1 MNRTFALVS
10 ASIAL
15 VAGSAS
21 SLGVLQG
28 IVNREIKC
36 HGDLLATINFDKPTL
51 YANGATGG
59 ITVNG
64 NATKTANFAGEMRWL
79 QMIKTNQPL
88 NTNTPAGTPY
98 FDPGELDPKGN
109 DYPFYWN
116 ENLKGRDG
124 NNYPGLWVQ
133 NQFSN
138 GGNTL
143 GFSDQPKRTWTG
155 GAIDWTAELSLV
167 CWNKLTNQI
176 GVLWTGSYGFTI
188 TAGGL
193 LTIDG
198 INELAVGGTYLTQA
212 AIDQRF
218 GDIYTISTDC
228 ETCNVPAPG
237 AACTLAFA
245 GIVCMG
251 RRRRA
256 A

>member
-1 MNRTFALVS
+1 MRTKNLWLG
-10 ASIAL
+10 L
-15 VAGSAS
+15 VAACGTLATT
-21 SLGVLQG
+21 SLAAWQG
-28 IVNREIKC
+28 IVNREVKC
-36 HGDLLATINFDKPTL
+36 NGTLLATINFNKPTL
-51 YANGATGG
+51 FSDGASGG
-59 ITVNG
+59 MTVVG

-79 QMIKTNQPL
+79 QMIKTNRPV

-116 ENLKGRDG
+116 EDLKGRDG

-143 GFSDQPKRTWTG
+143 AFSDQPTRTWTG
-155 GAIDWTAELSLV
+155 AAIDWTAELSLV
-167 CWNKLTNQI
+167 CWNKTTNQI

-188 TAGGL
+188 TAAGL

-198 INELAVGGTYLTQA
+198 INELAAGGTYLTQG

-228 ETCNVPAPG
+228 EWCAIPGPG
-237 AACTLAFA
+237 AMSTFALA
-245 GIVCMG
+245 GILAI
-251 RRRRA
+251 RRRR
-256 A
+256 

>member
-1 MNRTFALVS
+1 MSRSFAIVS
-10 ASIAL
+10 AAVAL
-15 VAGSAS
+15 IAGSAS

-28 IVNREIKC
+28 ITNREIKC
-36 HGDLLATINFDKPTL
+36 HGDLLATINFAKPTL
-51 YANGATGG
+51 YSDGAFGG
-59 ITVNG
+59 ITVSG

-79 QMIKTNQPL
+79 QMIKTNKPI
-88 NTNTPAGTPY
+88 NTATPAGTPY

-116 ENLKGRDG
+116 EDLKGRNGVD
-124 NNYPGLWVQ
+124 YPGLWVQ
-133 NQFSN
+133 NKFSN

-143 GFSDQPKRTWTG
+143 SFFDQPSREWTG
-155 GAIDWTAELSLV
+155 AAIDWTAELSLV

-193 LTIDG
+193 LTVDG
-198 INELAVGGTYLTQA
+198 INEIAVGGTYLTQA

-237 AACTLAFA
+237 VGVLAFA
-245 GIVCMG
+245 GVVAMG

>member
-1 MNRTFALVS
+1 MFRTMSFVS
-10 ASIAL
+10 AAIAL

-21 SLGVLQG
+21 SLGTLQG
-28 IVNREIKC
+28 IVNREVMC
-36 HGDLLATINFDKPTL
+36 HGSLLATINFDKPTI
-51 YANGATGG
+51 YSNGAFGG

-64 NATKTANFAGEMRWL
+64 NATKTANFAGELRWL
-79 QMIKTNQPL
+79 QMIKTNVPV
-88 NTNTPAGTPY
+88 NTATPAGTPY

-109 DYPFYWN
+109 DFPFYWN

-124 NNYPGLWVQ
+124 NNYAGLWVQ

-143 GFSDQPKRTWTG
+143 GFSDEPKREWKG
-155 GAIDWTAELSLV
+155 AAIDWTAELSLV
-167 CWNKLTNQI
+167 CWNKGTNQI

-198 INELAVGGTYLTQA
+198 MNELAVGGTYLTQG

-228 ETCNVPAPG
+228 ETCAVPAPG
-237 AACTLAFA
+237 SLAFLA
-245 GIVCMG
+245 FSGIIAT